1 MSLVFWPQK
10 DLAYHPFFINDE
22 ACTVKTHVLSPI
34 EIFLSPN
41 PIFIDDSVFWIS
53 QKSEWKV
60 EFLSELLVLFRVIRT
75 NAYHR
80 EAFLFSTGHNDHA
93 GCRPEPCRWVY
104 HLRDKSIVQFF
115 SP

>member
-80 EAFLFSTGHNDHA
+80 EAFLFQQVITITQIA
-93 GCRPEPCRWVY
+93 GLNRAGGSII
-104 HLRDKSIVQFF
+104 LRIKV
-115 SP
+115 

>member
-22 ACTVKTHVLSPI
+22 ACTVKIHVLSPI

-80 EAFLFSTGHNDHA
+80 EAFLFQQVISIAQVA
-93 GCRPEPCRWVY
+93 GLNRAGG
-104 HLRDKSIVQFF
+104 SIVLRIKV
-115 SP
+115 